1 MEQSVV
7 EGLHNLC
14 LTKEE
19 EEEITI
25 TTKSRT
31 DLLEECALSLFG
43 RLLTDR
49 HQNLRALKNTL
60 KSAWKMGLD
69 LQIVEVGNSV
79 LQFKFNSEY
88 QLQWVERN
96 GPWNFENNLL
106 LLCRWRKGL
115 SASNINFTHSPF
127 WVQIWDLPF
136 EHMSMEVGRDL
147 GNCLGN
153 FIEADRRTGHYDQ
166 AKFMRIRVNLQLD
179 KPLRR
184 RGKVAGDDGD
194 KFWVSFKYERLPT
207 FCYICGRMG
216 HDDRH
221 CPESAEHHN
230 SPRQYGEWLRA
241 SRNQRFTAGKS
252 KSTSSEGGGVE
263 EFAAHGEAQTHSA
276 ERLSSDSVINVECGS
291 SGGCKKNDEKKS
303 GLSGNSNGAESE
315 EKNGEKVEMECDN
328 PARASK
334 HAEPSVQPN
343 DLGSKKQVQVGL
355 LGMGRTAKEELEQLV
370 DPSLSK
376 PTILLTNDNIG
387 IKSPKN
393 SNTSPSRGK
402 KQRAKVQIKKLAR
415 ELGKGK
421 SIDPNSQAPPVGS
434 KRDGKLVFEDGG
446 EDTRAKKRCI
456 ASGISQPLSD
466 ERSAVAAAQ
475 HRREQ

>member
-25 TTKSRT
+25 TSKGRT

-43 RLLTDR
+43 RLLSDR

-60 KSAWKMGLD
+60 KSAWKMGSD
-69 LQIVEVGNSV
+69 LQIVEVGNNV
-79 LQFKFNSEY
+79 LQFKFSSEF

-106 LLCRWRKGL
+106 LLCRWRKGM
-115 SASNINFTHSPF
+115 SASNISFTHSPF

-136 EHMSMEVGRDL
+136 EHMSTEVGKDL

-221 CPESAEHHN
+221 CPESAEHLN

-241 SRNQRFTAGKS
+241 SGNLRFTAGKS

-263 EFAAHGEAQTHSA
+263 VFAVHDETQTHSA
-276 ERLSSDSVINVECGS
+276 GRLSSDSVINVEYGS
-291 SGGCKKNDEKKS
+291 SGGCKNGDEKRN
-303 GLSGNSNGAESE
+303 GQSGNSNGAEPE

-334 HAEPSVQPN
+334 HAEPSVQPH
-343 DLGSKKQVQVGL
+343 DFGSKNQVQVGL
-355 LGMGRTAKEELEQLV
+355 LGVGRTAKDELVQLV

-376 PTILLTNDNIG
+376 PTIMPSNDNLG
-387 IKSPKN
+387 SKSPKN
-393 SNTSPSRGK
+393 TNTSPSRGK

-421 SIDPNSQAPPVGS
+421 SIDSNSQAPPVGS

-446 EDTRAKKRCI
+446 EDTRAKKRCT
-456 ASGISQPLSD
+456 ASGISQTTYN
-466 ERSAVAAAQ
+466 ERSAVAAVQ